1 MSLTTPYREQFLEAD
16 GKTVKFPYN
25 DHGDGF
31 IAISKDYV
39 KCEVYNPDGTVI
51 IPQIEVNT
59 SAQSVKIVSLKTP
72 DGKILNAPQAG
83 AIVRIYRDVPE
94 TQNATVQA
102 LQQSTA
108 QQIIN
113 NFDNIV
119 GMIQELQYS
128 DKHFT
133 VRTSLPQRD
142 ISLQLLTEADDKK
155 LISWDNEKRKLVVTD
170 FSSDKVVISDNV
182 RQIKEENG
190 NFYYYAG
197 GKWNLLIN
205 EKLFTATKDDLQA
218 QITANKANIASN
230 RASIIEN
237 QSDISE
243 LQGQTVDLYSKHTSL
258 KNRVDRHDEDLTD
271 LEKSVD
277 GLYATKIDK
286 NQGKINIGKVLTV
299 GGDGMVVPRVPQG
312 GGSGIGVVAHDNTL
326 IGAGTDEYPLG
337 VKDKVTITIEDWE

>member
-16 GKTVKFPYN
+16 GKTVNFSYN

-31 IAISKDYV
+31 DAISKNYV
-39 KCEVYNPDGTVI
+39 KCEIYNTDGTVI
-51 IPQIEVNT
+51 VPTIEVNT

-83 AIVRIYRDVPE
+83 SIVRIYRDVPE
-94 TQNATVQA
+94 AQNTTVQA

-108 QQIIN
+108 TQIVN

-133 VRTSLPQRD
+133 VRTELPQRD

-170 FSSDKVVISDNV
+170 YRKDELVTSDNV
-182 RQIKEENG
+182 RKIKEEKG

-205 EKLFTATKDDLQA
+205 DKLFTATKDDLQA
-218 QITANKANIASN
+218 QITANKTNITAN
-230 RASIIEN
+230 RTSITEN
-237 QSDISE
+237 QSDIAE
-243 LQGQTVDLYSKHTSL
+243 LQVQTVDLYSKHTSL
-258 KNRVDRHDEDLTD
+258 KNRVDRHDDDLTD
-271 LEKSVD
+271 LEKSVAD
-277 GLYATKIDK
+277 LYAKKIDK
-286 NQGKINIGKVLTV
+286 QQGKNNVGKVLTV
-299 GGDGMVVPRVPQG
+299 GGDGMVVPKASH
-312 GGSGIGVVAHDNTL
+312 GGSGIGAVAHDDTL
-326 IGAGTDEYPLG
+326 VGAGTDEYPLG
-337 VKDKVTITIEDWE
+337 VKNKVTITIVEH

>member
-1 MSLTTPYREQFLEAD
+1 MSLTTPYLEQFLEAD
-16 GKTVKFPYN
+16 GKTVDFPYN

-31 IAISKDYV
+31 DAISKNYV

-51 IPQIEVNT
+51 IPGIEVNT
-59 SAQSVKIVSLKTP
+59 STQTVKIVSLKTP

-94 TQNATVQA
+94 MQNATVQA

-133 VRTSLPQRD
+133 VRTELPQRD

-170 FSSDKVVISDNV
+170 YRKDELVTSDNV
-182 RQIKEENG
+182 RKIKEENG

-205 EKLFTATKDDLQA
+205 DKLFTATKDDLQA
-218 QITANKANIASN
+218 QITANKASITAN
-230 RASIIEN
+230 RTSITEN
-237 QSDISE
+237 QSDIAE
-243 LQGQTVDLYSKHTSL
+243 LQVQTVDLYSKHTSL
-258 KNRVDRHDEDLTD
+258 KNRVDRHDDDLTD
-271 LEKSVD
+271 LEKSVAD
-277 GLYATKIDK
+277 LYAKKIDK
-286 NQGKINIGKVLTV
+286 QQGKINVGKVLTV
-299 GGDGMVVPRVPQG
+299 GGDGMVVPKASH
-312 GGSGIGVVAHDNTL
+312 GGSGIGAVAHDDTL
-326 IGAGTDEYPLG
+326 VGAGTDEYPLG
-337 VKDKVTITIEDWE
+337 VKNKVTITIVEH